1 MPFIQGD
8 PVTQNQRYA
17 SFVEQEKADKQ
28 AQQSLTKDVAARVSQ
43 IYKDAPYIPA
53 SVILSMAK
61 SGTSP
66 ETVEAIKKTAAQQ
79 TANQLAPN
87 KPKKKG
93 WFQELIYDNVKAA
106 SRWSFAGLSLVPDLV
121 QNVASQAFS
130 ANDPAGFDGWFKS
143 TQLGTL
149 MSNTQEAGEG
159 FFLGETAMEKQAE
172 RARRV
177 RGTINGSAWTIGRG
191 AAEVA
196 FTPGSK
202 PYAFLS
208 GFIDAAV
215 QIGADPTLPA
225 GKALKTARLAK
236 ATLPG
241 VGTAEEIANASQL
254 AKGLAGLNSAEGMS
268 FQASKFGQWATSDP
282 RAKRLTS
289 RIVEIASDASKTV
302 EEKTLFMLENIPGLD
317 PVMARAFAEADDQA
331 KVLGLLGTASARLTT
346 NPADVL
352 LPTDIRDIK
361 LARRLDPRFDD
372 SVKERVGLYRNFRGK
387 WLQTMPKGTVVI
399 NGTGA
404 DKTQAVMNYAR
415 YLRGSGF
422 ADDSQEFKTVM
433 QKVVEAY
440 SSADPAIARASA
452 KEAYDSLIETV
463 FVSLGGKSEAS
474 RQAAKEIIGAARSA
488 KARVFNINDVGN
500 ADDGGALQMLRSV
513 LPEDVFDDIPLDVQ
527 DRLVINGPGA
537 LIELADDV
545 EVLPDFRRMRAL
557 AGNPWLTRNTAGG
570 QRAGT
575 VMAEFV
581 QNEIWKP
588 LTLATGGYV
597 MRNMIDAQTRIAMSG
612 RSGLFSHPQD
622 FILWVLRKKGAFDI
636 TGEDFGGV
644 AGVWNKEQDE
654 FWQALTFDLHKNL
667 NDPVAAEQNL
677 IRNGNFS
684 IVDRGDDAV
693 AHVTG
698 YVDNLALIHT
708 DPILSRVA
716 KLGLEGL
723 DQPARVQK
731 IKDWL
736 TSPENKELLGQLR
749 NYFAEG
755 VKYTD
760 PVSGKTGRIRID
772 PADLDTAVD
781 AWVDKLSEFRVG
793 SIVRD
798 NKDLRVVSAYN
809 RVPLT
814 AMDDGGK
821 TITAGPR
828 NIDINDIDPKDIIDG
843 DGGIGSVIRLEDDVE
858 GLIIGTVDTPTGI
871 DPFTGLP
878 STKQDYVVQP
888 VHNGP
893 AFTKDGLGTQNL
905 RNLLDTLGEEGKLA
919 QKVKIA
925 QRGTT
930 ANTELGQRALQVK
943 NKFVDTFFVSLYGKA
958 TQFLEKSPVFRQ
970 SYYREVFNNADLLAP
985 SEAAALLARAN
996 TEATKSGMKLAN
1008 YVGGKDVLARL
1019 KEVAAMAPEPIDIR
1033 INPAKWT
1040 PETRIDTG
1048 EGFFDAAEKAT
1059 FNSSENALSRVFSE
1073 AKDEEGFVYHTTPSA
1088 NLESISQQG
1097 IIPRQ
1102 TYNEFGELVDQKA
1115 IYVSSDLNALF
1126 QNAPSPSS
1134 QMERLGSSDITV
1146 TRIKLPDNAK
1156 IDYGDYYGEGVLLD
1170 QVAPSQIEV
1179 LSQSGEWVPLIPKG
1193 MAIGTLEQLD
1203 DFAKASALRQTK
1215 ELLYNATE
1223 RSNLEDIFRIIIPF
1237 GGAWKEVMGTYAKAV
1252 VEDPT
1257 RLRKAQLIFDGARKF
1272 DPDNDG
1278 QGFFYRDA
1286 TTGEYSFNF
1295 PLSGDIAQLLTG
1307 QDVPLQAPV
1316 QRLSIGLGVV
1326 PSIGPM
1332 AQVAASKIIPDTP
1345 ATDDIIGF
1353 LLPYGR
1359 KTDFN
1364 LLPLWA
1370 KKMQEAWEGNTQ
1382 NLQTVFGNTYIET
1395 LRALSGSG
1403 EYDLADPN
1411 EQEQLYADAK
1421 GKARWLTFLRAA
1433 GQFIGPT
1440 SPSPEFKIAT
1450 KEGDVYGTQLV
1461 KEFQK
1466 LQANNYDTA
1475 VSEFLR
1481 IYGNDALL
1489 YISNKTESVAG
1500 GLEAT
1505 EDFGDWERGEGEGL
1519 IDQYPD
1525 VAGFMAPGGDNFS
1538 FEVWSRQVS
1547 KGRRRRLSDRE
1558 IVELAQY
1565 RAASAQYRA
1574 LRDKLPPRPTADQKR
1589 WLRQWRVKLN
1599 KEYPGFPVVAEFNPG
1614 EFPKKLEQLGRLV
1627 QDNRLADNDVSAATR
1642 QYLQARDAAVER
1654 YVQAGG
1660 AAGGFS
1666 TAVAAAP
1673 LRDWLA
1679 GIGKALKEDTPEFAR
1694 LYERLL
1700 STEVEE

>member
-93 WFQELIYDNVKAA
+93 WFHELIYDNVKAA

-121 QNVASQAFS
+121 QNAASQAFS

-149 MSNTQEAGEG
+149 MSNTKEAGEG

-415 YLRGSGF
+415 YLRGSGL

-440 SSADPAIARASA
+440 SSADPSIARASA
-452 KEAYDSLIETV
+452 KEAYDLLIETV
-463 FVSLGGKSEAS
+463 FVSLGGKSAGAK
-474 RQAAKEIIGAARSA
+474 QAAKEIIGAARSA

-588 LTLATGGYV
+588 LTLATGGYM

-698 YVDNLALIHT
+698 YVDNLALIHA

-814 AMDDGGK
+814 TMDDGGK

-985 SEAAALLARAN
+985 SEAAALLKRAN

-1019 KEVAAMAPEPIDIR
+1019 KEVAAS
-1033 INPAKWT
+1033 T
-1040 PETRIDTG
+1040 
-1048 EGFFDAAEKAT
+1048 
-1059 FNSSENALSRVFSE
+1059 
-1073 AKDEEGFVYHTTPSA
+1073 
-1088 NLESISQQG
+1088 
-1097 IIPRQ
+1097 
-1102 TYNEFGELVDQKA
+1102 
-1115 IYVSSDLNALF
+1115 SD
-1126 QNAPSPSS
+1126 
-1134 QMERLGSSDITV
+1134 
-1146 TRIKLPDNAK
+1146 
-1156 IDYGDYYGEGVLLD
+1156 
-1170 QVAPSQIEV
+1170 
-1179 LSQSGEWVPLIPKG
+1179 
-1193 MAIGTLEQLD
+1193 AIGTLEQLD

-1382 NLQTVFGNTYIET
+1382 NLQTVYGNTYIET
-1395 LRALSGSG
+1395 LRALSASG

-1627 QDNRLADNDVSAATR
+1627 QDNRLADNDVADATR